1 MANYFG
7 GKYGRLRIT
16 GFADTL
22 FKLNNW
28 RYEIDKSLLDITNFQ
43 SRSQGNPVEQRIGNI
58 FRGTITAEG
67 TMTDT
72 QAAVI
77 SANLL
82 KPAQEVVMDLY
93 FYYGA
98 PSNVGFTGIKAI
110 MDSFEFA
117 VDVRGTGTFTLTANL
132 NTPRL

>member
-22 FKLNNW
+22 FKLGNW
-28 RYEIDKSLLDITNFQ
+28 RYEIDKSLIDITNFR
-43 SRSQGNPVEQRIGNI
+43 SRESGNPVEQSIGNI
-58 FRGTITAEG
+58 FRGTVTAEG
-67 TMTDT
+67 TMTDA

-110 MDSFEFA
+110 MDNFEFS
-117 VDVRGTGTFTLTANL
+117 VDVRGTGTFTLTAKL